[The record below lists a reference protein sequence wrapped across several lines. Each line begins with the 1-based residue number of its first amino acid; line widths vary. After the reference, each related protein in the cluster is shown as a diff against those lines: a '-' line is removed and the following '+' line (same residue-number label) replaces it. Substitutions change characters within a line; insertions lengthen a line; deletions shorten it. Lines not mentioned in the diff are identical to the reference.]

1 MATQPIVESKTIGEY
16 ETTITID
23 AFQTTTRIAALPNNT
38 LAVATIYIYN
48 TQDLPTNSPDTVDL
62 VVTDWTNGNVST
74 FELNQFKYGKYIE
87 NYPISIITIS
97 NNYPVAVQIYVQYI
111 VKTYNPYLSP
121 LIQDFTQ
128 LELVPTIIAQGYTGG
143 TNFRFYNSLSNI
155 SFSGFSIGDLFYILD
170 QQVLGTSA
178 TSTGYVTVQWTS
190 VYTLNIGVSALGT
203 AEDSTSYVFNVDSTT
218 QALPSSATQSK
229 ATMNWVVMDFYSS
242 MTISS
247 TPSTIV
253 LTYNTTTNTW
263 EGTATQ
269 TISAY
274 AAKLTSIPAQL
285 AVISLN

>member
-1 MATQPIVESKTIGEY
+1 MATTPIVESKTIGEY
-16 ETTITID
+16 ETTITLTP
-23 AFQTTTRIAALPNNT
+23 FQTTTRIAALPDNT
-38 LAVATIYIYN
+38 LTVATIYIYN
-48 TQDLPTNSPDTVDL
+48 TQDLPTNSPDTIDL
-62 VVTDWTNGNVST
+62 VITDWTNGNVST
-74 FELNQFKYGKYIE
+74 FELNQFKYGKYLE

-97 NNYPVAVQIYVQYI
+97 NNYPVSVQIYIQYI
-111 VKTYNPYLSP
+111 VKTYNAYLSP
-121 LIQDFTQ
+121 LIEDFTQ
-128 LELVPTIIAQGYTGG
+128 LELVPTIITQGYTGG

-155 SFSGFSIGDLFYILD
+155 SFSNFNLNDLFYILD
-170 QQVLGTSA
+170 QQVLGTSSTA
-178 TSTGYVTVQWTS
+178 AGYVIVPWTST
-190 VYTLNIGVSALGT
+190 YTLNIGVSALGT
-203 AEDSTSYVFNVDSTT
+203 AEDSTSYVFNVDTTT
-218 QALPSSATQSK
+218 QSLPSSATQSN
-229 ATMNWVVMDFYSS
+229 ASMNWVVMDFYSS